1 MPLVIDSKC
10 ARHAACCLLVTVFAV
25 PPALA
30 QSAALPALHP
40 ADAQVSVP
48 PPVYSSAFEGYQAFG
63 TEKLGN
69 WRDLNDTVGVLGGHN
84 AHLRDVAKKV
94 EMHGTLLETD
104 RAARRLRVEHDAIRE
119 LGWPALTAFWQIEE
133 HALQALTANTGAR
146 LRFTLEKAPS
156 GEVYIITG
164 VAPSD
169 RPAPA
174 ASVKPA
180 GESQG
185 THGGHKQ

>member
-1 MPLVIDSKC
+1 MPLVIDSNC
-10 ARHAACCLLVTVFAV
+10 LRHAACRLLVPVLAI
-25 PPALA
+25 PLAALA
-30 QSAALPALHP
+30 QSPALHP
-40 ADAQVSVP
+40 ADPQARVSP
-48 PPVYSSAFEGYQAFG
+48 PGYSSAFDGYQPFG
-63 TEKLGN
+63 KEKLGN

-104 RAARRLRVEHDAIRE
+104 RAAKRLRVEHDAIRE

-133 HALQALTANTGAR
+133 RALQALTANPGIR

-156 GEVYIITG
+156 GEVYVITG

-174 ASVKPA
+174 APAKPA
-180 GESQG
+180 TDSKG
-185 THGGHKQ
+185 THGGHN